1 MCVIVDEEMRKTVF
15 YDRSG
20 AMGAKKAI
28 FKLLSLLC
36 LIVFYF
42 TILIGIFAILLHLSF
57 IWDADSAL
65 SKSFGKFEPIFSYLE
80 LHFYQEPN
88 LYMEKSFMVLSL
100 ISITTMI
107 LTALLFL
114 RLMYKLLKNIY
125 KDSLFMYENVSII
138 FKLGLT
144 YLILGTAFTYTDG
157 LLLSKALSALDIT
170 NAEIQSSNLSY
181 IDSITWGIVLII
193 LASALKTAVHAV
205 EENKKTI

>member
-1 MCVIVDEEMRKTVF
+1 
-15 YDRSG
+15 
-20 AMGAKKAI
+20 
-28 FKLLSLLC
+28 
-36 LIVFYF
+36 
-42 TILIGIFAILLHLSF
+42 
-57 IWDADSAL
+57 
-65 SKSFGKFEPIFSYLE
+65 
-80 LHFYQEPN
+80 
-88 LYMEKSFMVLSL
+88 MEKSFMVLSL